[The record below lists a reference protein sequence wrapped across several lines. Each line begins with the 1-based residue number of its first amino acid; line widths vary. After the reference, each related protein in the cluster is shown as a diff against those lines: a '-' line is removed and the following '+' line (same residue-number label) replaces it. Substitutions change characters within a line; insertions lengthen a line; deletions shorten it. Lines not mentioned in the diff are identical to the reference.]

1 MDRTLPLCKSQN
13 NNISIHNTQH
23 NFTYR
28 VVLSFLGLAALVATL
43 HEGWREYRN
52 QPINIKEEGL
62 SVRVLHCFSS
72 LNCGRKLLSTDVKS
86 SENLNCL
93 NGIRVLS
100 TTWVVMGHS
109 FLQASWHTMFNGI
122 FLLQVSLYR
131 PNTL

>member
-23 NFTYR
+23 NFAYR
-28 VVLSFLGLAALVATL
+28 VVLCFLGLAALVATL

-52 QPINIKEEGL
+52 RPINIKEEGL
-62 SVRVLHCFSS
+62 PVRRVLHCFSS
-72 LNCGRKLLSTDVKS
+72 LNCGRKLISTKVKS

-109 FLQASWHTMFNGI
+109 FLQASWHTVFNGI
-122 FLLQVSLYR
+122 FLLQVSI
-131 PNTL
+131 